1 MTQTFLSFSNFLGE
15 GVSVQT
21 RNGYRQHEVPQIET
35 AASRKRRTNLVLNL

>member
-21 RNGYRQHEVPQIET
+21 RNGYRQHEVAGLKLRHRGREEQI
-35 AASRKRRTNLVLNL
+35 